1 MKEVNLK
8 IDFNAYYNEK
18 KGVFDDG
25 GVYPILEYIK
35 NNNLKNVLVRL
46 DVDKKNETSWD
57 EVDLFCSDLSIKK
70 LDYTVNDKK
79 YPKYTANVVCKPSAA
94 KCLIK
99 ILIQMGYLG
108 NGGHS
113 YGIFIGDKRFS
124 FDGDG
129 ADHIA
134 SINNSDLNKE
144 LYSNTYKQIEIYNKG
159 LKETDDSINESLHL
173 KITEKD
179 IAYMVEKAI
188 KDVSKKIF

>member
-1 MKEVNLK
+1 
-8 IDFNAYYNEK
+8 
-18 KGVFDDG
+18 
-25 GVYPILEYIK
+25 
-35 NNNLKNVLVRL
+35 
-46 DVDKKNETSWD
+46 
-57 EVDLFCSDLSIKK
+57 
-70 LDYTVNDKK
+70 
-79 YPKYTANVVCKPSAA
+79 
-94 KCLIK
+94 
-99 ILIQMGYLG
+99 MGYLG

-113 YGIFIGDKRFS
+113 YGIFIGDKHFS

-134 SINNSDLNKE
+134 AINNSDLNKE

-173 KITEKD
+173 KITKKD